1 MNKNNDNDPVY
12 IKFLGMKFHYDF
24 EVFLA
29 IAAIVA
35 VVVVIVKTLFLLLK

>member
-12 IKFLGMKFHYDF
+12 IKFLGMKLHYDF
-24 EVFLA
+24 EIFLA
-29 IAAIVA
+29 IASIVA